1 MLLHLLDNVTIPEG
15 SYGGA
20 PGSGSAMIMKVRLEV
35 ADADLANVYGG
46 GGYNLVPIIRLIN
59 KPAGLTDYGIQGSF
73 KGSGSSADGDMNG
86 YVAYLNADGVVS
98 TRTFVYPYL
107 LLVTYGTVGAG
118 EAPRIS
124 AAVGIGVR
132 LKSAIV
138 EAAASWAPYPA
149 GTDLLRSNAAIWA

>member
-35 ADADLANVYGG
+35 DDADAARAFGG
-46 GGYNLVPIIRLIN
+46 GGYNLVPVIRLIG
-59 KPAGLTDYGIQGSF
+59 KPPGLTDYGIQGSF

-86 YVAYLNADGVVS
+86 YIAYLNADGLTS
-98 TRTFVYPYL
+98 TRTFIYPYL
-107 LLVTYGTVGAG
+107 LLVVYGTVAAG
-118 EAPRIS
+118 EAPRVS
-124 AAVGIGVR
+124 AAVGIGAR
-132 LKSAIV
+132 LRRAVV
-138 EAAASWAPYPA
+138 EAAAPWAPYPA